1 MIYDII
7 KLLNLEQFNVK
18 FQSIETAKID
28 NTLFCYITLEKDI
41 HVCPIC
47 GGSEVIIHD
56 YQKKK
61 IKHSISTNNPC
72 FIIYKARRYKC
83 EYCSKIFY
91 EVNPF
96 ACKFDKLSI
105 FTIHIVL
112 NALKSHTKTFS
123 DVAKDYKLSLN
134 SVINI
139 FDQYVDYKR
148 NTLPKVLCFDEVY
161 TSRKSYQKYAFVMVD
176 FLKSKIVEVF
186 SSRHKYRLVQNF
198 SAIPQSE
205 RDNVSHIIID
215 MWDTYLDLSKIY
227 FKRALIVV
235 DSFHVIQHL
244 NNAMTNIR
252 LKIMRKFDH
261 RTKSLLAND
270 IYYYMLKRFHYYFI
284 KNYEEI
290 YDKPLY
296 IHKMQT
302 SWTKDEIRKYL
313 LMIDEDLSYAYYLK
327 ERYREFNLTA
337 EYETCDEE
345 FDYLIEHFVNSH
357 LEEFR
362 AFGKLL
368 TRWKP
373 YIKNSFIR
381 INGRRLS
388 NGPMEGINSRIKTI
402 MKTANGYKN
411 FNRLRN
417 RIVYSINKNVP
428 INITQKNK

>member
-112 NALKSHTKTFS
+112 SALKSHTKTFS
-123 DVAKDYKLSLN
+123 DVAKDFNLSKTV
-134 SVINI
+134 VINI
-139 FDQYVDYKR
+139 FDQYVNYKL
-148 NTLPKVLCFDEVY
+148 TSLPKVLCLDEIY
-161 TSRKSYQKYAFVMVD
+161 TSKRSYQKYAFVMVD
-176 FLKSKIVEVF
+176 FLKSEVVEVF
-186 SSRHKYRLVQNF
+186 SSRHKYRLVQSF
-198 SAIPQSE
+198 SAIPKKE
-205 RDNVSHIIID
+205 RDNVSYIIID
-215 MWDTYLDLSKIY
+215 MWDTYRDLAFIY
-227 FKRALIVV
+227 FKNASIAI

-244 NNAMTNIR
+244 NNAVIQIR
-252 LKIMRKFDH
+252 LKIMAKYDK

-270 IYYYMLKRFHYYFI
+270 IYYYMIKKFHYFFT
-284 KNYEEI
+284 KNYEDI
-290 YDKPLY
+290 YDGQIY
-296 IHKMQT
+296 ITKLKT
-302 SWTKDEIRKYL
+302 KWTKDEIRKYL
-313 LMIDEDLSYAYYLK
+313 LSIDEDLKYAYYLK
-327 ERYREFNLTA
+327 EKYSEFNKTA
-337 EYETCDEE
+337 TYETCDKEL
-345 FDYLIEHFVNSH
+345 DHLIELFLNSH

-362 AFGKLL
+362 IFGKLL
-368 TRWKP
+368 NKWRVH
-373 YIKNSFIR
+373 IKNSFIR
-381 INGRRLS
+381 VNNRRLS

-402 MKTANGYKN
+402 MKAANGYKN

-417 RIVYSINKNVP
+417 RIIYSINKNVP

>member
-1 MIYDII
+1 LNYDII

-18 FQSIETAKID
+18 FQSIETTKI
-28 NTLFCYITLEKDI
+28 NNILNCYITLEKIDL
-41 HVCPIC
+41 VCPVC
-47 GGSEVIIHD
+47 GGMHFFIHS
-56 YQKKK
+56 YRLKK

-83 EYCSKIFY
+83 KYCSKVFY
-91 EVNPF
+91 EPNPF
-96 ACKFDKLSI
+96 SLKFDKNSS
-105 FTIHIVL
+105 FTVYIVL
-112 NALKSHTKTFS
+112 NALKSHTKTFT
-123 DVAKDYKLSLN
+123 DVAKEFNLSKTTVL
-134 SVINI
+134 NI
-139 FDQYVDYKR
+139 FDQYVAYQR
-148 NTLPKVLCFDEVY
+148 NHLPKVLCFDEVY
-161 TSRKSYQKYAFVMVD
+161 TSRKSYQKYAFVMAD
-176 FLKSKIVEVF
+176 FFKSKIVEVF
-186 SSRHKYRLVQNF
+186 SSRHKYRLVQSF
-198 SAIPQSE
+198 SAISQNE
-205 RDNVSHIIID
+205 RDNVSHIVID

-227 FKRALIVV
+227 FKQALIAV

-313 LMIDEDLSYAYYLK
+313 LSIDEDLSYAYYLK
-327 ERYREFNLTA
+327 EKYREFNLTA

-345 FDYLIEHFVNSH
+345 FDYLIERFVNSH

-362 AFGKLL
+362 QFGKLL
-368 TRWKP
+368 SRWKP

-417 RIVYSINKNVP
+417 RIVYSINKD
-428 INITQKNK
+428 ISIKLTK